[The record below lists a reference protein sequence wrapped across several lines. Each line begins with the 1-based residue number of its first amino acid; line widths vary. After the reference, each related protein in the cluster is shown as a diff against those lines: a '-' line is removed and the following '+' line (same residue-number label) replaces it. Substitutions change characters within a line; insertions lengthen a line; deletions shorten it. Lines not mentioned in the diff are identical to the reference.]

1 MNHRNSR
8 HTVHTKPRFT
18 FSSQSRPQL
27 HGAETE
33 ASCNYTGEVAPGN
46 LVNRAYIFSFL
57 FFFFFFSFFRLGET
71 PFTRLASP
79 RPSFLF
85 PEKTKTNIFLF
96 VCDKRF
102 SAFYFPTM
110 NWISSVRV
118 PLYVLQILKLEQHC
132 LIKRIK
138 RIKRILGNLNGKK
151 WNENSWNRNGLIIVL
166 LIYQ

>member
-18 FSSQSRPQL
+18 FSSQTRPQL

-57 FFFFFFSFFRLGET
+57 FFLFFFFRLEET

-85 PEKTKTNIFLF
+85 SEKTKTNIFLF

-118 PLYVLQILKLEQHC
+118 PLYVLQILKLERHC
-132 LIKRIK
+132 LMSKEDKANISRNRNRKKRNK
-138 RIKRILGNLNGKK
+138 NL
-151 WNENSWNRNGLIIVL
+151 WNRDGLIV
-166 LIYQ
+166 

>member
-71 PFTRLASP
+71 LSLVSRHRDLVFFFPKRLKRTFSY
-79 RPSFLF
+79 
-85 PEKTKTNIFLF
+85 LF
-96 VCDKRF
+96 VT
-102 SAFYFPTM
+102 SVSLLSISPL
-110 NWISSVRV
+110 WIEYLPCVF
-118 PLYVLQILKLEQHC
+118 LYTYYKYW
-132 LIKRIK
+132 
-138 RIKRILGNLNGKK
+138 NLSN
-151 WNENSWNRNGLIIVL
+151 IVW
-166 LIYQ
+166 

>member
-18 FSSQSRPQL
+18 FSSQNRPQL

-57 FFFFFFSFFRLGET
+57 FFFFFFRLGET

-118 PLYVLQILKLEQHC
+118 PVYVLQILKLEQHC
-132 LIKRIK
+132 LIKRMK
-138 RIKRILGNLNGKK
+138 RIKGILAKWKK
-151 WNENSWNRNGLIIVL
+151 RNEIEMD
-166 LIYQ
+166 

>member
-18 FSSQSRPQL
+18 FSSQNRPQL

-57 FFFFFFSFFRLGET
+57 FFFFFFRLGET

-132 LIKRIK
+132 LIKRMK
-138 RIKRILGNLNGKK
+138 RIKGILAKWKK
-151 WNENSWNRNGLIIVL
+151 RNEIEMD
-166 LIYQ
+166 

>member
-18 FSSQSRPQL
+18 FSSQTRPQL

-33 ASCNYTGEVAPGN
+33 ASCNYTGEVAPAN
-46 LVNRAYIFSFL
+46 LVNRAYIFFFPLFSF
-57 FFFFFFSFFRLGET
+57 FFFRLGET

-85 PEKTKTNIFLF
+85 FFFSEKTKTNIFLF

-110 NWISSVRV
+110 NWISFVRA
-118 PLYVLQILKLEQHC
+118 PRTRTTNIERHC
-132 LIKRIK
+132 LIKEDKANIQSK
-138 RIKRILGNLNGKK
+138 SK
-151 WNENSWNRNGLIIVL
+151 
-166 LIYQ
+166 